1 MILEAQ
7 KLCKSFGGIKAV
19 NMVDLYISEGEIS
32 SIIGPNGAGKTTLFN
47 LFTRRLN
54 CDSGQIIFKGDD
66 ISELPSYMVSQAKL
80 SRSFQI
86 TNIFPMLSVFDNVQL
101 GIITS
106 KRKNFSIFSKSNTF
120 AIKETKAILDSVGLI
135 DQKDVI
141 SRKLSHG
148 DQKKLDIAIALA
160 CQPDLLLLDE
170 PSSGMSPDET
180 KAITNLIQNLARQ
193 RGLTLVFIEH
203 DMSVVFTIS
212 DKIRVMHQGKII
224 AEGTPEE
231 IRRNEQVQSVYL
243 G

>member
-1 MILEAQ
+1 
-7 KLCKSFGGIKAV
+7 
-19 NMVDLYISEGEIS
+19 MVDLYISEGEIS

-47 LFTRRLN
+47 LLTRRLN

-231 IRRNEQVQSVYL
+231 IRRNEQVQRVYL

>member
-1 MILEAQ
+1 M
-7 KLCKSFGGIKAV
+7 
-19 NMVDLYISEGEIS
+19 
-32 SIIGPNGAGKTTLFN
+32 
-47 LFTRRLN
+47 
-54 CDSGQIIFKGDD
+54 
-66 ISELPSYMVSQAKL
+66 
-80 SRSFQI
+80 
-86 TNIFPMLSVFDNVQL
+86 